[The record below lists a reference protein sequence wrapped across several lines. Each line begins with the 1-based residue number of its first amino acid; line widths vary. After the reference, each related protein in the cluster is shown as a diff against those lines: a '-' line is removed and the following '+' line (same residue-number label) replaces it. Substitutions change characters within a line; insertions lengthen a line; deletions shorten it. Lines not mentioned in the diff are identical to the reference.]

1 MSLSN
6 VNKEMRPIIQELRAQ
21 GWKLE
26 DTNNGHARARP
37 PDPRHDIVV
46 FSRCEEPRA
55 IRNVISQLK
64 KSGFIWPPPPRE
76 RTTTNPN
83 ELIERLDLDPSP
95 VSQPPTSQQPVSQ
108 QPVVLVNLEDQLYAA
123 LRDARENFR
132 LSKLVHEEAAARA
145 RAACEEADRAQA
157 EVVRCS
163 KELEAKKLAFDE
175 AFAIE

>member
-6 VNKEMRPIIQELRAQ
+6 VNKEMRPILQELRNQ

-37 PDPRHDIVV
+37 PDPKHDIVV

-55 IRNVISQLK
+55 IKNVISQLK

-76 RTTTNPN
+76 RNSTNPD
-83 ELIERLDLDPSP
+83 ELIEGLDLDQGP
-95 VSQPPTSQQPVSQ
+95 VSQPPVSSPPVT
-108 QPVVLVNLEDQLYAA
+108 LVNIEDQLYAK

-132 LSKLVHEEAAARA
+132 LSKLVHDEAATRA
-145 RAACEEADRAQA
+145 RLACAEADRAQE
-157 EVVRCS
+157 EVLRCCG
-163 KELEAKKLAFDE
+163 ELEAAKRAFDE
-175 AFAIE
+175 AFAVE